1 MELTDSQKNKIKEQ
15 SLDEAPKECCG
26 VIFKDG
32 SMKSCVN
39 KSKYP
44 LESFAIR
51 FDQFEGS
58 ELDNLAAFY
67 HSHPGDAEFSLI
79 DRYYAHK
86 RNLPSLV
93 YDVKNDKFNEYEPSN
108 FFELPLIGRDFL
120 TNEIDCIT
128 LVIDYY
134 KRNLNLD
141 IPDIQHPIRQVEPED
156 WVSHPEFWKYNRR
169 NNEYFVELFEER
181 GFIRVDEPKKYDLI
195 LSDNG
200 LIKAFSHCAVVIGD
214 GQVIH
219 HPYPV
224 RSEIESLSYFNDKSR
239 IAYMRH
245 KSLA

>member
-32 SMKSCVN
+32 SMKSCAN
-39 KSKYP
+39 KSNYP

-51 FDQFEGS
+51 FDQFEDS

-79 DRYYAHK
+79 DKYYAHK
-86 RNLPSLV
+86 RNLPSFI
-93 YDVKNDKFNEYEPSN
+93 YDVKNDKFNEYKPN
-108 FFELPLIGRDFL
+108 GFFELPLIGRDFL
-120 TNEIDCIT
+120 ANEVDCIT

-134 KRNLNLD
+134 KRNLNLE
-141 IPDIQHPIRQVEPED
+141 IPDIQHPVRQVEPED
-156 WVSHPEFWKYNRR
+156 WVKHPEFWKYNRR
-169 NNEYFVELFEER
+169 TNEYFVELFEER
-181 GFIRVDEPKKYDLI
+181 GFVRVQNLKKYDLI

-200 LIKAFSHCAVVIGD
+200 LIKAFSHCAVVIED
-214 GQVIH
+214 DQIIH
-219 HPYPV
+219 HPYPA
-224 RSEIESLSYFNDKSR
+224 RSEIQTLSYFNQKSR
-239 IAYMRH
+239 VAHMRH